1 MWKVVNLSLF
11 YWLGQL
17 RIDPG
22 LGIALVLLSL
32 VTAFGAGV
40 LAGYL
45 KLHKG
50 LKTNYSRKVFHFI
63 VFSAATLI
71 AWFWGLPGTI
81 IYGICCGIFLIISLM
96 EGDGS
101 LLYEGIAREQDK
113 PQRSLYLIF
122 PFVSTAIGGML
133 GNIFFG
139 ASAIVG
145 YLVVGWGDA
154 VGEPFGVRFGRHTYR
169 VSTLTGIKCQRSL
182 EGSVAVFVAS
192 AAAASL
198 LLMNPVHGAII
209 GLVAALVE
217 AHSPHGWDNLTVQ
230 IAATAAA
237 SLLGL
242 WFPL

>member
-1 MWKVVNLSLF
+1 MVVNLSLF
-11 YWLGQL
+11 YWLEQF

-22 LGIALVLLSL
+22 LGLAIALLSL
-32 VTAFGAGV
+32 VISFGAGI

-81 IYGICCGIFLIISLM
+81 IFGISSGIFLITSLLQ
-96 EGDGS
+96 GDGS
-101 LLYEGIAREQDK
+101 MLYEGIAREQDR
-113 PQRSLYLIF
+113 PQRSLYLIA
-122 PFVSTAIGGML
+122 PFVGTAIGGML
-133 GNIFFG
+133 GNLFFG

-154 VGEPFGVRFGRHTYR
+154 VGEPFGVMFGRHKYR
-169 VSTLTGIKCQRSL
+169 VFTLTGINCQRSL
-182 EGSVAVFVAS
+182 EGSMAVFIAS
-192 AAAASL
+192 TLAASL
-198 LLMNPVHGAII
+198 LLMNPLHGAII
-209 GLVAALVE
+209 GLVATLVE
-217 AHSPHGWDNLTVQ
+217 AQSPHGLDNLTVQ

-237 SLLGL
+237 SMLAL
-242 WFPL
+242 WLPV